1 LSLSS
6 DQQAQQAGIDNIGQ
20 SEKQEDVLEGHQ
32 KQMMQRVTL
41 QESGLE
47 LQRQQPAARGRTSA
61 PLQHRTATQADGFR
75 RQARQRAIDVFVAG
89 YAAKGV
95 ALYASHNTPAM
106 AHASWTAQC
115 GIQAPCGC
123 KLCQSNMLCRGRPC
137 LPHNIRHNG
146 RHTTMHTTLQ
156 CTPTTHHKA
165 LVTGNRCQ
173 SAQCMSSAALPL
185 RQCCQHGQQPLQADQ
200 VQGSQPLAG
209 AAPGAPWERRLA
221 QQASQILKQVAAS
234 APVPA

>member
-41 QESGLE
+41 QDSGLE

-61 PLQHRTATQADGFR
+61 PLQHRTAAQADGFR
-75 RQARQRAIDVFVAG
+75 RRARQRAIGASVAG
-89 YAAKGV
+89 CAAKGV

-115 GIQAPCGC
+115 GILAPSGC

-137 LPHNIRHNG
+137 LTQHTAQQQAHHNAHHI
-146 RHTTMHTTLQ
+146 TMHHDSAPQGT
-156 CTPTTHHKA
+156 
-165 LVTGNRCQ
+165 VETGNRCR
-173 SAQCMSSAALPL
+173 SAQCMSSTALPL
-185 RQCCQHGQQPLQADQ
+185 RQSCQHGQQPLQADQ

-221 QQASQILKQVAAS
+221 EQASQILKQVAAS